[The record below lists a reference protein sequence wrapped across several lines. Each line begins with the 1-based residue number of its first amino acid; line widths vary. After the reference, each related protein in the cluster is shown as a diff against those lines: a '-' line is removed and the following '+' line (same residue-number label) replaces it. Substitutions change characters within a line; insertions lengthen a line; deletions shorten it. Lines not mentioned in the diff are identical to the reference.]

1 MTPDE
6 LWEKHKD
13 DLMFSNHLEVS
24 NAAFLAALAEYGAAV
39 RQRDAEIASDS
50 AIGSVIADT
59 ISKEPLP

>member
-6 LWEKHKD
+6 LWEKYADMQHMQNLYMPKV
-13 DLMFSNHLEVS
+13 N
-24 NAAFLAALAEYGAAV
+24 FLAALAEYGAAV
-39 RQRDAEIASDS
+39 RQRDADIASDS